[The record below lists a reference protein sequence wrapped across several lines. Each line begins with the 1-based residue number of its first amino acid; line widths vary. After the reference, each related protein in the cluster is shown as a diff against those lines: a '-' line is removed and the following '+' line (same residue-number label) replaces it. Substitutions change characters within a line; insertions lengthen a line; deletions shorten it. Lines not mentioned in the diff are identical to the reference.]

1 MFFVRNLTLFFTLI
15 LVLPLQAAEVAR
27 TIKWDNLIPQMAPLE
42 NPFTGLSM
50 DQRTDFEVLVGI
62 RDMKRR
68 GFFSEVNETSDDE
81 TEIRERLTRQGL
93 SVNNY
98 MVEYER
104 LEKEIIKRNKMT
116 NTELDGQIVRIPGY
130 ALPLEHKDMGVTELL
145 LVPYV
150 GACIHVPPPPANQIV
165 YVTMEDAYMS
175 TDLFEPVWITGRMI
189 IKATNQLLTYV
200 DGTAGID
207 TAYTLKGKKIEPYE
221 K

>member
-1 MFFVRNLTLFFTLI
+1 MALVLFF
-15 LVLPLQAAEVAR
+15 A
-27 TIKWDNLIPQMAPLE
+27 
-42 NPFTGLSM
+42 G
-50 DQRTDFEVLVGI
+50 
-62 RDMKRR
+62 
-68 GFFSEVNETSDDE
+68 
-81 TEIRERLTRQGL
+81 
-93 SVNNY
+93 
-98 MVEYER
+98 
-104 LEKEIIKRNKMT
+104 
-116 NTELDGQIVRIPGY
+116 
-130 ALPLEHKDMGVTELL
+130 ALPCSVALVFPCMIFL

-165 YVTMEDAYMS
+165 YVTMEDAYIS